1 VAAVAAAVMSTVDSQ
16 QMVLSSA
23 IVRDFYGRFLGRE
36 KSLTEERYV
45 QISRWS
51 VLITGI
57 LALLFAIYAK
67 AGVFVIVS
75 FAWGGLGSAF
85 GPVVILSVF
94 WKRMTRAG
102 AIAGMFSGF
111 LVTIVWRLTPALKAL
126 VYEAVPA
133 VLVSIG
139 AIILVSLMTTPPAAD
154 RVDADFESMRPRY
167 KRASLEA

>member
-1 VAAVAAAVMSTVDSQ
+1 
-16 QMVLSSA
+16 
-23 IVRDFYGRFLGRE
+23 
-36 KSLTEERYV
+36 
-45 QISRWS
+45 
-51 VLITGI
+51 
-57 LALLFAIYAK
+57 
-67 AGVFVIVS
+67 
-75 FAWGGLGSAF
+75 
-85 GPVVILSVF
+85 
-94 WKRMTRAG
+94 MTRAG